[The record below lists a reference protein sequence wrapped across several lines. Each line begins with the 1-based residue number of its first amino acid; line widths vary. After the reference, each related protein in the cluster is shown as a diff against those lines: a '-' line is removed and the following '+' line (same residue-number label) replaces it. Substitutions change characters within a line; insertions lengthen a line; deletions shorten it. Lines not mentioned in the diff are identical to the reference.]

1 MRSAL
6 ALTFL
11 LSVFTSALSQTPEN
25 PWSFDVGVNSVTIK
39 DEDGSKLSLPTLSLS
54 RYVFGNFSLGLNF
67 SENNVE
73 VSNKDL
79 YYYSL
84 DGIIKYDISNQTELL
99 GVDINPYIFAGYGA
113 SKIGDENFSNTS
125 IGGGL
130 NFELSKNIAINA
142 GITYKSIDE
151 NNAYNHLQHVVGV
164 KFNFGKGDS
173 DGDGVPD
180 KKDHCPDV
188 PGLAELNG
196 CPDSDGDGIA
206 DNKDECPMNAG
217 MGSNSGC
224 PDSDGDGF
232 EDRVDPCP
240 NMAGINNGPCPDSD
254 GDGLTD
260 DIDNCPN
267 EKGPK
272 DNNGCK
278 LDDIDGD
285 GVPNIEDLC
294 PNEKGDPM
302 FSGCPQVPLSFNDF
316 INNTEIYF
324 DFDSSESKASET
336 EKVDN
341 LIRLLNQY
349 MHINISINGHAS
361 FEGESIYNKLL
372 SDRRANSVKLMIENG
387 GIDSIR
393 LNVNGFG
400 EDQQKYPNT
409 PPSERAK
416 NRRVQF
422 NID

>member
-1 MRSAL
+1 M
-6 ALTFL
+6 
-11 LSVFTSALSQTPEN
+11 N
-25 PWSFDVGVNSVTIK
+25 P
-39 DEDGSKLSLPTLSLS
+39 
-54 RYVFGNFSLGLNF
+54 
-67 SENNVE
+67 
-73 VSNKDL
+73 
-79 YYYSL
+79 
-84 DGIIKYDISNQTELL
+84 
-99 GVDINPYIFAGYGA
+99 
-113 SKIGDENFSNTS
+113 
-125 IGGGL
+125 
-130 NFELSKNIAINA
+130 
-142 GITYKSIDE
+142 
-151 NNAYNHLQHVVGV
+151 
-164 KFNFGKGDS
+164 
-173 DGDGVPD
+173 
-180 KKDHCPDV
+180 
-188 PGLAELNG
+188 
-196 CPDSDGDGIA
+196 
-206 DNKDECPMNAG
+206 G

-387 GIDSIR
+387 GIDSMR